1 MIYTTISM
9 AHDALMN
16 ELNVTQMQLAAVRA
30 KLEEATEVDKEYL
43 KDVFG
48 DPVRRVEYE
57 NFQKKLMNLH
67 ANAIELGLSKKI
79 EELADA
85 IADFDKH
92 NW

>member
-1 MIYTTISM
+1 MMYTTISA

-16 ELNVTQMQLAAVRA
+16 EFNVTQMQLAAVCT
-30 KLEEATEVDKEYL
+30 KIEEATEVDKGYL

-48 DPVRRVEYE
+48 DPIQRVEYE
-57 NFQKKLMNLH
+57 NFQKKLMNLRR
-67 ANAIELGLSKKI
+67 IKMGLSKKA
-79 EELADA
+79 EMLSDA

>member
-1 MIYTTISM
+1 MIYATISA

-16 ELNVTQMQLAAVRA
+16 EFNTTQMQLVAVCA

-48 DPVRRVEYE
+48 DPIQRVEYE
-57 NFQKKLMNLH
+57 NFQKKLMNLRR
-67 ANAIELGLSKKI
+67 IKMGLSKKA
-79 EELADA
+79 EMLSDA

-92 NW
+92 DW

>member
-1 MIYTTISM
+1 MIYTTISA

-16 ELNVTQMQLAAVRA
+16 EFNTTQMQFAAVRS
-30 KLEEATEVDKEYL
+30 KLEEATEVDKAYL

-48 DPVRRVEYE
+48 DPMQRVEYN
-57 NFQKKLMNLH
+57 NFQKKLTNLRR
-67 ANAIELGLSKKI
+67 IKMGLSKKA
-79 EELADA
+79 EMLSDA

>member
-1 MIYTTISM
+1 MTYTTISA

-16 ELNVTQMQLAAVRA
+16 EFNVTQMQLAAVRA
-30 KLEEATEVDKEYL
+30 KLEEATEVEKEYL

-48 DPVRRVEYE
+48 DPIQRVEYE
-57 NFQKKLMNLH
+57 NFQKKLTNLCR
-67 ANAIELGLSKKI
+67 IKKGLSKKAH
-79 EELADA
+79 ELSDA

>member
-1 MIYTTISM
+1 MIYTTISA

-16 ELNVTQMQLAAVRA
+16 EFNVTQMQLAAVCMR
-30 KLEEATEVDKEYL
+30 LEEAAEVDKAYL

-48 DPVRRVEYE
+48 DPIQRVEYE
-57 NFQKKLMNLH
+57 NFQKKLTNLRRIKKKKKKK
-67 ANAIELGLSKKI
+67 AEMLS
-79 EELADA
+79 DA

>member
-1 MIYTTISM
+1 MIYATISA

-16 ELNVTQMQLAAVRA
+16 EFNVTQMQLAAVRA
-30 KLEEATEVDKEYL
+30 KLEEAVETDKAYL

-48 DPVRRVEYE
+48 DPIQQVEY
-57 NFQKKLMNLH
+57 NIFQKKLTNLRR
-67 ANAIELGLSKKI
+67 ITMGLLKKA
-79 EELADA
+79 EMLSDA

>member
-1 MIYTTISM
+1 MIYATISA

-16 ELNVTQMQLAAVRA
+16 EFNITQMQLTAVRA

-48 DPVRRVEYE
+48 DPIQRVEYE
-57 NFQKKLMNLH
+57 KFQKKLTDLRRIKM
-67 ANAIELGLSKKI
+67 GLSKKA
-79 EELADA
+79 EMLADA

-92 NW
+92 DW